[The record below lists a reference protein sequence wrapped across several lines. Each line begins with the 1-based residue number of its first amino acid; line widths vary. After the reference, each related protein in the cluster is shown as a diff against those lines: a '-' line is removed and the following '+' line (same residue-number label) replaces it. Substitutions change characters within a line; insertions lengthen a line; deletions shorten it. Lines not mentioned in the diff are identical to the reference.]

1 MSYISKPK
9 FQHPDL
15 EENEIGLTRRDYEG
29 TLTTLCG
36 GCGHDSIS
44 AAIILA
50 AAGMVVRFPLWFNL
64 RFVVVII
71 HFDLAFAVHHCR

>member
-29 TLTTLCG
+29 TLPTQRG
-36 GCGHDSIS
+36 G
-44 AAIILA
+44 
-50 AAGMVVRFPLWFNL
+50 
-64 RFVVVII
+64 
-71 HFDLAFAVHHCR
+71 